1 MKDYKSTKDKESK
14 KRHKIRKY
22 FRRIILLINLLL
34 AALLLISY
42 LSTFISPV
50 YYHWIAFLGLIY
62 PVLLIT
68 NILMVIYWL
77 LLRSKKSLISIV
89 AIIIGFNHIGDFF
102 TINFEDKIPSGKSKV
117 EVLSYNVRVFNRW
130 NWIKNKNKGAEIINF
145 IKNKNANIV
154 CLQEFY
160 SDKKHGNNDS
170 AIKDN
175 SGLQNS
181 HISYSCKN
189 NITYNSGI
197 ATFSNYP
204 IINKGK
210 ISINNNDNFCI
221 YTDLK
226 INNKVVRVYNVH
238 LKSIHLGYND
248 YDFLKNLNRTD
259 TIDVKGAKSIF
270 QKMKRSYVTRA
281 KQADLIASN
290 IKKCSYPVI
299 LCGDF
304 NDVPMSYAYHT
315 IRNSLNDAFRMSG
328 NGIQETYTET
338 DMPFRIDFI
347 LYSKNIQ
354 AYNFNREKVSLS
366 DHYPINCTLQLPN

>member
-1 MKDYKSTKDKESK
+1 M
-14 KRHKIRKY
+14 
-22 FRRIILLINLLL
+22 LLINIIIAVAMLV
-34 AALLLISY
+34 SY
-42 LSTFISPV
+42 LSTFISPT
-50 YYHWIAFLGLIY
+50 HCHCIAFSGLIY
-62 PVLLIT
+62 PILLII
-68 NILMVIYWL
+68 NILMAAYWL
-77 LLRSKKSLISIV
+77 LLRSKKSLISIA
-89 AIIIGFNHIGDFF
+89 AILIGFNYLGDFF
-102 TINFEDKIPSGKSKV
+102 TISLNDKIYNEKANI

-160 SDKKHGNNDS
+160 SDKKNSDNAS

-175 SGLQNS
+175 SNLPNS
-181 HISYSCKN
+181 YISYSIKN
-189 NITYNSGI
+189 NIASNSGI
-197 ATFSNYP
+197 ATFTNYP

-210 ISINNNDNFCI
+210 ISLNNNDNFCI

-226 INNKVVRVYNVH
+226 INNKIIRVYNIH

-248 YDFLKNLNRTD
+248 YNFLKNLNRTD
-259 TIDVKGAKSIF
+259 TIDVEGAKNIF
-270 QKMKRSYVTRA
+270 QKMKRSYITRA
-281 KQADLIASN
+281 RQSDLISAN
-290 IKKCSYPVI
+290 IKQCSYPII

-315 IRNSLNDAFRMSG
+315 IKGSLNDAFRMSG